1 MRSVIYTYCKVRGRS
16 HAKAMQFFIND
27 DERPA
32 AESTQD
38 TWRHA
43 VHWKSISY
51 RQSCWGLGSTANLHQ
66 EATVS
71 GRRTATYAACGA
83 TICLRL
89 GCCETVGVFNWPP
102 RTTVAERRCAQI
114 ENGARIHKSGPVAFP
129 WDTHNGLGGKI
140 QWSLSSV
147 STAHPGWSLPSPSCP
162 CISAAAS
169 AVFGN
174 FRTWAAARRAN
185 RRQPSADGRPMAEA
199 RPPVA
204 KANREGRGVR
214 VRARLL
220 ARLRWQEWPDMI
232 VNYLCG
238 LFSTWPATCGPCLN
252 SKP

>member
-1 MRSVIYTYCKVRGRS
+1 MRSVTYTYCKVTGRL
-16 HAKAMQFFIND
+16 HTKAMQLFING

-43 VHWKSISY
+43 VHRKSISY

-66 EATVS
+66 EATVR

-89 GCCETVGVFNWPP
+89 GCCETVSVFNWPP
-102 RTTVAERRCAQI
+102 RTAGAERRCAQI
-114 ENGARIHKSGPVAFP
+114 ENGARIHKSGPVASP
-129 WDTHNGLGGKI
+129 WDTHNGLGGKK
-140 QWSLSSV
+140 LSD
-147 STAHPGWSLPSPSCP
+147 PSPPYPLRTQAGPYPTPHALASP
-162 CISAAAS
+162 QQPRQSSGIS
-169 AVFGN
+169 VPE
-174 FRTWAAARRAN
+174 
-185 RRQPSADGRPMAEA
+185 RQRGGRIEDSPAPTGGQWQRLVSLLPRLTEKTGA
-199 RPPVA
+199 C
-204 KANREGRGVR
+204 VR
-214 VRARLL
+214 VR

-238 LFSTWPATCGPCLN
+238 LFNTWPATCGPRLN